1 MSASM
6 IQKLREKAKYDRY
19 FLGFGVLGYKD
30 INPYTHGP
38 LCRAIEDR
46 SKKRRMYLSPRGHL
60 KSTLCTV
67 TDSIGLSLEDP
78 EETRILLI
86 NEIEDNSVGFLA
98 EIKAHWESN
107 EVLALLFPEL
117 VPTRITGPG
126 SKWSST
132 KACLPR
138 KTAYKEWTY
147 NAIGLGGA
155 VVSRH
160 YTRIKNDD
168 LIGLAARESAAD
180 MQRAIRY
187 SKTLEPLLVD
197 ANEDMIDWIGTRW
210 ALYDLYR
217 EMLLAY
223 GDDMSYFS
231 REDIELLPEHLE
243 LATLREAGFGYAGRN
258 KPELPDEQVLAKR
271 GTFQPI
277 FPRKF
282 SLEYLQRLSIIDPVL
297 YYAQYKNSPIA
308 DGMKD
313 FHPEKLNWFD
323 FDEDGSIVYRDKNG
337 YLQRWPRESLDVVMT
352 VDPNSGSLSAPDFPA
367 IIVSA
372 QSPLD
377 QIFVLDAWSRRVA
390 PDTFVDQ
397 IYEMWQRW
405 QPRALGIEEAGQQQT
420 AFYFKKKAKETGVYI
435 FMQKVTP
442 RNRVKAERVRK
453 QLQPIINQGR
463 MYVRKSQATL
473 RHQIRFFPDLENDDE
488 IDALAYGAELWRSPL
503 SAKDQEEEEEAVERV
518 YSRRSRITGYSRG

>member
-1 MSASM
+1 
-6 IQKLREKAKYDRY
+6 
-19 FLGFGVLGYKD
+19 
-30 INPYTHGP
+30 
-38 LCRAIEDR
+38 
-46 SKKRRMYLSPRGHL
+46 L

-86 NEIEDNSVGFLA
+86 NEIEDNSIGFLA

-138 KTAYKEWTY
+138 KTSYKEWTY

-168 LIGLAARESAAD
+168 LIGMAARESAAE

-217 EMLLAY
+217 AMLEAY
-223 GDDMSYFS
+223 GEDMSYFS
-231 REDIELLPEHLE
+231 REDIELVPEHLGLE
-243 LATLREAGFGYAGRN
+243 VLREGGFGYVGRN
-258 KPELPDEQVLAKR
+258 KSELLDEEVLAKR

-282 SLEYLQRLSIIDPVL
+282 SLEYLQRLSIIDPIL

-313 FHPEKLNWFD
+313 FHSEKLNWFD

-337 YLQRWPRESLDVVMT
+337 WLQRWPRESLDVVMT
-352 VDPNSGSLSAPDFPA
+352 VDPNSGSLSSPDFPA

-377 QIFVLDAWSRRVA
+377 QIFVLEAWSRRVA
-390 PDTFVDQ
+390 ADTFVDQ
-397 IYEMWQRW
+397 IYDLWQRW
-405 QPRALGIEEAGQQQT
+405 QPRVLGIEEAGQQQT
-420 AFYFKKKAKETGVYI
+420 AFYFKKKAKELGVYI
-435 FMQKVTP
+435 HMQRVTP
-442 RNRVKAERVRK
+442 RNRAKTERVRK

-463 MYVRKSQATL
+463 MYVRKNQATL
-473 RHQIRFFPDLENDDE
+473 RHQIRFYPDLENDDE

-503 SAKDQEEEEEAVERV
+503 SSKDIEEEEDAVERV